1 MYSLSLVLEE
11 SNKSMSVLH
20 QIWWFFKPL
29 LQENIALLEKGV
41 DKMKVRTRQYARRQ
55 LKWINQRFLN
65 GGGRPGD
72 LPRVYKVD
80 SSNYPQG
87 WDEDC
92 HNPAAKIVQ
101 SYIDGEA
108 EVSGMEP
115 IPINLKAHS
124 YDDTRKMY
132 TCELCNIQVSLTC
145 GFKTN
150 SYIKV

>member
-1 MYSLSLVLEE
+1 MTEVSHIFLVFDEVSSYLSSTFV
-11 SNKSMSVLH
+11 N
-20 QIWWFFKPL
+20 
-29 LQENIALLEKGV
+29 
-41 DKMKVRTRQYARRQ
+41 
-55 LKWINQRFLN
+55 RFLN